1 MVSSI
6 EYLNIS
12 SIPDF
17 LLAKDREFSISN
29 FSLAKDKERGWLF
42 RLCTEYRKSVGEYT
56 DVEIDFY
63 SNNSLNDDLDNKF

>member
-6 EYLNIS
+6 EYLNIL

-17 LLAKDREFSISN
+17 LLAKDREFSILD
-29 FSLAKDKERGWLF
+29 FSLAKDKERAWLF

-56 DVEIDFY
+56 DVETDFH
-63 SNNSLNDDLDNKF
+63 SNNSLNDSLDNRF